1 MVKTAKQTK
10 REHQQARAEAKAAA
24 RRRMERRRRL
34 GWVLGIVA
42 VAGVVAIALVAF
54 LGASGDE
61 GKGPSGRA
69 DVVVAGP
76 ARSEP
81 LAPGDLVPDFSA
93 PGLAGGTVA
102 WEAFANRPAVIAVWA
117 PWCPHCQVE
126 LPILDRVMRDHPGV
140 GFVTVVTAVG
150 DRPGPSPEGY
160 MRDHGLSFPV
170 AVDDDQGTIAQ
181 ALGVPVFPQLY
192 FVSSAGTVEVAVS
205 GEVDEASLR
214 DVISKLS

>member
-10 REHQQARAEAKAAA
+10 REHQLARAEAKAAA
-24 RRRMERRRRL
+24 RRRMVRRRRL
-34 GWVLGIVA
+34 GWVLGGLA
-42 VAGVVAIALVAF
+42 VAGVVAIGIVAF
-54 LGASGDE
+54 LGASDDQGS
-61 GKGPSGRA
+61 PAARA

-81 LAPGDLVPDFSA
+81 LARGDVVPDFSA
-93 PGLAGGTVA
+93 PGLAGGTVS

-150 DRPGPSPEGY
+150 ARPGPSPEGF

-170 AVDDDQGTIAQ
+170 AVDDDRGTIAEG
-181 ALGVPVFPQLY
+181 LGVPEFPLLY
-192 FVSSAGTVEVAVS
+192 FVSSDGTVALVAS

-214 DVISKLS
+214 DAIATLA